1 MTDVSSRRTPSTGR
15 PRRARRQ
22 PTDLSVTPIVPTF
35 TDLTLRR
42 IDRRLAAPDP
52 EQGGALLRPVNA
64 RSVTHFEWDRHAA
77 TTEVSYVPSEQL
89 VNRVVELESSLD
101 LRLVGVVHSH
111 PNGLNRLSGPDLQV
125 TTHLLER
132 NPHLGWVCMPVVT
145 QIVDDRPL
153 GDHEVRLPHGRMSC
167 FVGRLDG
174 AGTLRLSRPAA
185 VRVIPVERTC
195 RRITARLGWRRV
207 GAEPVS
213 VNGVDL
219 LGCCFDPGSGAP
231 QVWVLLSHD
240 FPLAAPLVALDHGDG
255 LTPFPLPVPAST
267 KTATGVGALVA
278 ALELLDLAPAAAEP
292 TETDPTETEPTRPD
306 PTPSDQEAS

>member
-1 MTDVSSRRTPSTGR
+1 VTDVSSRCTPSTDR

-22 PTDLSVTPIVPTF
+22 PRDLPVTPIVPTF

-42 IDRRLAAPDP
+42 IDRRLAAPNP

-64 RSVTHFEWDRHAA
+64 RAVTHFEWDRHAA
-77 TTEVSYVPSEQL
+77 TTEVSYVPSEHL
-89 VNRVVELESSLD
+89 VRRVVELESSLD

-125 TTHLLER
+125 TAHLLQQ

-167 FVGRLDG
+167 FVARLDADG
-174 AGTLRLSRPAA
+174 ELRLSRPAA
-185 VRVIPVERTC
+185 VRVLPVGRTC
-195 RRITARLGWRRV
+195 RRITDQLGWRQV
-207 GAEPVS
+207 GAKPVS
-213 VNGVDL
+213 VDGVDL
-219 LGCCFDPGSGAP
+219 LGCCFDPGPGAP

-240 FPLAAPLVALDHGDG
+240 FPLAAPLVALDLGDG
-255 LTPFPLPVPAST
+255 LTPLPLPVPAST
-267 KTATGVGALVA
+267 TIATGVGALIA
-278 ALELLDLAPAAAEP
+278 ALELLDLAPTTDEPTGSEP
-292 TETDPTETEPTRPD
+292 TETGTARPD
-306 PTPSDQEAS
+306 PTPTHQEST